1 VVVPRAG
8 LIALAVLALALA
20 GCGGGG
26 GKKKKKH
33 HTPTVA
39 GAVKA
44 QTDILNRALTRKHFK
59 ARVKT
64 VTCVKASAA
73 RTFTC
78 QIQLTNGRKSRT
90 QVFFAPT
97 GNVRSHKL

>member
-1 VVVPRAG
+1 VVVSRAG
-8 LIALAVLALALA
+8 LTAAALAALLVA
-20 GCGGGG
+20 GCGGS
-26 GKKKKKH
+26 GKKHKH

-39 GAVKA
+39 GAAKA
-44 QTDILNRALTRKHFK
+44 QRDILDRALTRKHNK

-64 VTCVKASAA
+64 VSCAKASAA

-78 QIQLTNGRKSRT
+78 NVLLTNGHRSRT

-97 GNVRSHKL
+97 GNVRSHKLQ

>member
-1 VVVPRAG
+1 MAVA
-8 LIALAVLALALA
+8 ALAVA
-20 GCGGGG
+20 GCGGSG
-26 GKKKKKH
+26 KKKKH

-39 GAVKA
+39 GAAKA
-44 QTDILNRALTRKHFK
+44 QRDILDRALTRKHNK

-64 VTCVKASAA
+64 VSCAKASAA

-78 QIQLTNGRKSRT
+78 SVLLTNGHRSRT

-97 GNVRSHKL
+97 GNVRSHKLQ

>member
-1 VVVPRAG
+1 VT
-8 LIALAVLALALA
+8 

-26 GKKKKKH
+26 AKKTKH
-33 HTPTVA
+33 HKTPTVA

-44 QTDILNRALTRKHFK
+44 ETDILNRSLTRKHFK

-64 VTCVKASAA
+64 VTCAKAGAA

-78 QIQLTNGRKSRT
+78 QVQLTNGRRSRT